1 METTVRRIA
10 GELGVGEDQIETVL
24 RLLSEG
30 ASAPFLARYR
40 KEATG
45 GLDLAHLRA
54 IEDRLQQVR
63 ELDERRGFILKAVA
77 EQGRLTP
84 DLQTAVAVAD
94 SRARLEDLYLPFK
107 QKRRSRANQAR
118 DLGLEPLA
126 DLLLSNPHLSPE
138 DEADRFIDPEKGIAD
153 RVAALDGARWILLE
167 RFSDDPRLLESLRQY
182 VFNHALMQAKVVE
195 GRQEKGAKFAEFFAF
210 SEPARNVP
218 PHRVLALFRGRKE
231 GILRLTMV
239 LPPPAGAAPP
249 AAPTEAEPVVEA
261 EPASAEA
268 AEAAEQGEPAAQPEA
283 AAPATV
289 REPPGVPEQ
298 MIAEHF
304 GVRNDGRAAD
314 AWLLDVVRRAWKMKV
329 LPYVQVEIEGLLRDR
344 AERDAIQSY
353 ARSLRDLLMAAP
365 AGGRTVM
372 GIDPGLRT
380 GIKVTIVDPSGNVL
394 ETTTLFPHQPKNEW
408 EPSIQAIADLIG
420 RHQVDLV
427 GIGNGTG
434 SRETDR
440 LLSDVAKR
448 HPELKF
454 DKVIVS
460 EAGASAFA
468 SSRLAAR
475 ELSSLDVPLRA
486 SVSVAHRLQDPLAEL
501 VKIEPRTIGVGQFQ
515 HDVNQAHLSR
525 ALVATIEDCVCEV
538 GADLNIASSA
548 MLGRVAGLNHR
559 VADNIVAVR
568 TTVGPFRLREDL
580 KRVPGVSDRVF
591 EQAVGFV
598 RVYGGD
604 QVLDATRI
612 HPESYSIVERMAEA
626 VGRPVVELLGNEE
639 ALQAI
644 APEAFVS
651 DTVGVP
657 TLTDILSELRAPGHD
672 PRPPFRVA
680 TFKEGLDDLAD
691 LKPGMILEGVV
702 TNVATFG
709 AFVDIGVHQDGLV
722 HVSRLADRF
731 VKDPH
736 EVVKPGDIVRV
747 KVLEVDTER
756 KRIALTMRFE
766 KKPAPSS
773 RPQAPRAPREAGA
786 GNRQARRGRPAPAQ
800 APVAPQRTPAVETAM
815 GAAFS
820 RLLKRS

>member
-10 GELGVGEDQIETVL
+10 GELGVGDDQIENVL

-30 ASAPFLARYR
+30 ATVPFLARYR

-45 GLDLAHLRA
+45 GLDLARLRA

-63 ELDERRGFILKAVA
+63 ELDERRGFILKAVS

-84 DLQTAVAVAD
+84 ELQTAVAVAD

-107 QKRRSRANQAR
+107 QKRRSRANQAC

-138 DEADRFIDPEKGIAD
+138 EEADRFVDSEKGVAD
-153 RVAALDGARWILLE
+153 RVAALDGARWVLLE
-167 RFSDDPRLLESLRQY
+167 RFSDEPRLLEALRQY
-182 VFNHALMQAKVVE
+182 VFAHALLQAKVVE
-195 GRQEKGAKFAEFFAF
+195 GRQEKGAKFAEYFAF
-210 SEPARNVP
+210 SEPARGVP
-218 PHRVLALFRGRKE
+218 SHRVLALFRGRKE
-231 GILRLTMV
+231 GVLRLV
-239 LPPPAGAAPP
+239 LALPPPAGAAP
-249 AAPTEAEPVVEA
+249 T
-261 EPASAEA
+261 
-268 AEAAEQGEPAAQPEA
+268 A
-283 AAPATV
+283 AAPVGAVPAAGDGETPPPDEADAPSSVQPV
-289 REPPGVPEQ
+289 REAPSVPET

-304 GVRNDGRAAD
+304 GIRNEGRASD
-314 AWLLDVVRRAWKMKV
+314 AWLLDVVRRAWKMKM
-329 LPYVQVEIEGLLRDR
+329 LPYVQVEIEGLLREQ
-344 AERDAIQSY
+344 AEREAIQSY

-365 AGGRTVM
+365 AGPRTVM

-380 GIKVTIVDPSGNVL
+380 GIKATVVDPAGGVL
-394 ETTTLFPHQPKNEW
+394 ETTTLFPHQPKNDW
-408 EPSIQAIADLIG
+408 EPSLEAIAELIG

-454 DKVIVS
+454 NKVIVS

-538 GADLNIASSA
+538 GVDLNTAGSA

-559 VADNIVAVR
+559 TADNIVAVR
-568 TTVGPFRLREDL
+568 ATVGAFRTREEL
-580 KRVPGVSDRVF
+580 KRVPGVSERVY
-591 EQAVGFV
+591 EQAAGFV
-598 RVYGGD
+598 RVHGGD
-604 QVLDATRI
+604 QVLDTTRI
-612 HPESYSIVERMAEA
+612 HPEAYQVVERMAEA
-626 VGRPVVELLGNEE
+626 VGRPAVELVGNEE
-639 ALQAI
+639 VLQGI
-644 APEAFVS
+644 SPEAFA
-651 DTVGVP
+651 TETIGVP
-657 TLTDILSELRAPGHD
+657 TLLDILSELRAPGQD

-691 LKPGMILEGVV
+691 LKTGMILEGVV

-736 EVVKPGDIVRV
+736 EVVKAGDIVRV

-766 KKPAPSS
+766 KKPATAP
-773 RPQAPRAPREAGA
+773 RFQMPRAPREAGGA
-786 GNRQARRGRPAPAQ
+786 NRQGVRRAKPAPAQ
-800 APVAPQRTPAVETAM
+800 SPAVSPRTPSVETAM